1 MCYLYIFSYDFIKN
15 HVILNDKTI
24 APKEVNQG
32 ECESRRLGHEIESE
46 KSESG
51 KSESEKKEHES
62 NSEPSNKASNE
73 VTMEDLKH
81 APFPHRLTKAS
92 KANLNAK
99 IYDIF
104 KQVRIN
110 IPMLDAIK

>member
-1 MCYLYIFSYDFIKN
+1 MKLSVKRVSKKDKGKEKERE
-15 HVILNDKTI
+15 NDSK
-24 APKEVNQG
+24 PF
-32 ECESRRLGHEIESE
+32 
-46 KSESG
+46 
-51 KSESEKKEHES
+51 
-62 NSEPSNKASNE
+62 NKASNE

-99 IYDIF
+99 IYDVF

-110 IPMLDAIK
+110 IPMLDIIK